1 MRNMQVLLM
10 MLLLS
15 LSNQAHSAD
24 FFDLGFGDFE
34 EDLIAA
40 SDDGKKGVFVFF
52 EMDDC
57 PFCQRMQETIL
68 KEADVITYFREH
80 FKNYRFNIL
89 GGSSVIDF
97 DGTEYDT
104 GKEMA
109 EKKYRVR
116 ATPVM
121 IFFDLEGKPVVR
133 YTGPT
138 KDKKEFMLLGE
149 FVVNGHYKD
158 MPFTRY
164 KRSKSL

>member
-1 MRNMQVLLM
+1 MV
-10 MLLLS
+10 LLLS
-15 LSNQAHSAD
+15 WSSQVWSAN
-24 FFDLGFGDFE
+24 FFDLSFDNFE

-40 SDDGKKGVFVFF
+40 REDGKQGIFVFF

-68 KEADVITYFREH
+68 REDDVIAYFRQH

-89 GGSSVIDF
+89 GGSSVVDF
-97 DGTEYDT
+97 DT

-121 IFFDLEGKPVVR
+121 IFFDLEGKPMVR

-138 KDKKEFMLLGE
+138 TTKEEFMMLGE
-149 FVVNGHYKD
+149 FVVSGSYKE

-164 KRSKSL
+164 KRSRSQ

>member
-1 MRNMQVLLM
+1 MKNIKLLFTVVLLGW
-10 MLLLS
+10 S
-15 LSNQAHSAD
+15 SNIWSAD
-24 FFDLGFGDFE
+24 FFDLNFGNFE
-34 EDLIAA
+34 EELVVA
-40 SDDGKKGVFVFF
+40 SEDDKLGVFVFF

-68 KEADVITYFREH
+68 IEADVIAYFRQH

-89 GGSSVIDF
+89 GSSSFVDF
-97 DGTEYDT
+97 DGTEFDSE
-104 GKEMA
+104 KEMA

-121 IFFDLEGKPVVR
+121 MFFDLDGKPIAR

-138 KDKKEFMLLGE
+138 TTKEEFMLLGKY
-149 FVVNGHYKD
+149 VVSGSYKT

-164 KRSKSL
+164 KRTKTQ

>member
-1 MRNMQVLLM
+1 MRLLLTVLL
-10 MLLLS
+10 LGW
-15 LSNQAHSAD
+15 SAQTWSAG
-24 FFDLGFGDFE
+24 FFDLGFDDFE
-34 EDLIAA
+34 EELTAA
-40 SDDGKKGVFVFF
+40 HDEGKQGVFVFF

-68 KEADVITYFREH
+68 REDDVIAYFREH
-80 FKNYRFNIL
+80 FKTYRFNIL

-149 FVVNGHYKD
+149 FVVNGGYKD

-164 KRSKSL
+164 KRSKSQ

>member
-1 MRNMQVLLM
+1 MKNIKLLM
-10 MLLLS
+10 TVWLLAWS
-15 LSNQAHSAD
+15 SQVCSAD
-24 FFDLGFGDFE
+24 FFDISFGDFE
-34 EDLIAA
+34 DELITAQ
-40 SDDGKKGVFVFF
+40 DNGKQGVFVFF

-68 KEADVITYFREH
+68 LEADVIAYFRQH
-80 FKNYRFNIL
+80 FQNYRFDIL

-97 DGTEYDT
+97 DGTEFDT

-121 IFFDLEGKPVVR
+121 IFFDLEGQPVAR

-138 KDKKEFMLLGE
+138 TTKKEFMLLGE
-149 FVVNGHYKD
+149 YVVSGSYKD

-164 KRSKSL
+164 KRSKSQ